1 MKKYIRPL
9 YWRESF
15 LLSIL
20 LAVFIVFLWQKGI
33 LFSQPHLTLF
43 AVLIALFGERFHDW
57 LDRPV
62 INIDFDRNSDRC
74 FRSANP
80 LGETIQDFPQF
91 IPETRQYFRLKVT
104 NNGRGTAKSVRA
116 LVDLYYEDMKEA
128 ERFEPSCLGWIT
140 GDKEIDIASG
150 ESVYVNLL
158 SQITKIT
165 NSSVVVPSNYFVLRW
180 GLFDLRP
187 RGIAWDRR
195 STTFNIKI
203 IIHGDNI
210 RPKIY
215 WFRFVPDPNNIFAVG
230 NLLKI

>member
-1 MKKYIRPL
+1 MKKYTISL

-20 LAVFIVFLWQKGI
+20 LAVLIVFLWQKGI

-43 AVLIALFGERFHDW
+43 AVLVALFGERFRDW
-57 LDRPV
+57 LNRPV
-62 INIDFDRNSDRC
+62 INIEFDRNSDRC

-80 LGETIQDFPQF
+80 LDETIQDFPQF
-91 IPETRQYFRLKVT
+91 IPETRQYFKLKVT

-158 SQITKIT
+158 SQIIKIK
-165 NSSVVVPSNYFVLRW
+165 NSSAVVPSNYFVLRW
-180 GLFDLRP
+180 ELFDLRP
-187 RGIAWDRR
+187 RGIAWDRQ
-195 STTFNIKI
+195 SKTFNIKI

-215 WFRFVPDPNNIFAVG
+215 WFRFVPDPDNMFAVG
-230 NLLKI
+230 NLFKI